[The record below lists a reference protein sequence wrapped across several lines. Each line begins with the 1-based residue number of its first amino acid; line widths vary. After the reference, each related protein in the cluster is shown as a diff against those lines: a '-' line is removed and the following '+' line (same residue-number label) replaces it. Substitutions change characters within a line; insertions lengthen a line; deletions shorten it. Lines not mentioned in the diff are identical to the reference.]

1 MVFKKLMGRL
11 LNPEYGG
18 LTQQDAHEVVE
29 QFLDKLHEDL
39 NKVTTKPY
47 FEMRRLNSHANVDL
61 FQSNR
66 SCLMYFTF

>member
-11 LNPEYGG
+11 LNAEYGG

-39 NKVTTKPY
+39 NKVRQY
-47 FEMRRLNSHANVDL
+47 V
-61 FQSNR
+61 R
-66 SCLMYFTF
+66 SC